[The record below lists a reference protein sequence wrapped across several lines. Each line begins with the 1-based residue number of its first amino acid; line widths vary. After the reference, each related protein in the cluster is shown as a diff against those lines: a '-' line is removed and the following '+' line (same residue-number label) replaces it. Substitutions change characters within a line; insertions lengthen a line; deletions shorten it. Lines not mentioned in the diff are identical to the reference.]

1 MEYCI
6 ELEGVTKSFTK
17 IKALDELS
25 FKVPCGESFALLG
38 PNGAGKSTTLRILSG
53 LLKPDSGKVMVCN
66 STPDLAGDCIGYLPE
81 DALPFLNL
89 TVKENLE
96 YIALLRGV
104 RDYKSR
110 IVELASFLHLED
122 LDKPA
127 GSLSRGNRQKL
138 AIAMTLIHRPRVLL
152 LDEPLN
158 YLDLPTQEEVIK
170 YLRGLNST
178 MLVSTHIMS
187 IAERLTSY
195 VIIIN
200 KGRVIWEGRMDDL
213 KKLSKNEERLEEV
226 VARIMG
232 GKI

>member
-17 IKALDELS
+17 IKALNELS

-53 LLKPDSGKVMVCN
+53 LIKPDSGKVRVCN
-66 STPDLAGDCIGYLPE
+66 SPPDMAGGCIGYLPE

-96 YIALLRGV
+96 YVALLRGV

-110 IVELASFLHLED
+110 IVELASSLSLED

-138 AIAMTLIHRPRVLL
+138 AIAMALIHKPRVLL

-187 IAERLTSY
+187 IAERLTSH

-213 KKLSKNEERLEEV
+213 KKLSKSDERLEEV

>member
-200 KGRVIWEGRMDDL
+200 KGSVIWEGRMDDL

>member
-200 KGRVIWEGRMDDL
+200 KGRVIWDGRMDDL